1 MGHAR
6 QGGGLT
12 VPNSITA
19 ATAER
24 GRKLAELRG
33 AMEAAETGTDRRGD
47 RLGELEDA
55 GTALRGAADRLTD
68 GVGLLRE
75 AFGDASELASGQAAQ
90 VRETLRRDGYLDW

>member
-1 MGHAR
+1 M
-6 QGGGLT
+6 
-12 VPNSITA
+12 PNSITT